1 MGFAALLGL
10 APCKDQRH
18 YHCGTLQYP
27 SRQNFFCRTVILAW
41 DCSIPVQV
49 HIAPVLLLTRWI
61 QRLTL
66 HGTAFDGRLSTMFL
80 PPTTSLFTAINPHI
94 YHKTMP
100 CQSQSP
106 SDFVHGITRFST
118 KSKILRTT
126 SLKPPRLNDVL
137 PPLQRTIAL

>member
-18 YHCGTLQYP
+18 YRCGTLQ
-27 SRQNFFCRTVILAW
+27 TVILLAW

-49 HIAPVLLLTRWI
+49 RIAPVLVLTSWI
-61 QRLTL
+61 RRLTL

-106 SDFVHGITRFST
+106 SDIVHGITRFST
-118 KSKILRTT
+118 KSKIDARKTT
-126 SLKPPRLNDVL
+126 SFKPPRLNDVL